1 MLFQILSISILF
13 IFYSIYFIKLFIQK
27 HKGIKTDQI
36 GIGLKPKRVIITERI
51 MKCATILVV
60 IVEIISIIF
69 NWTLFNNSIKIIG
82 VILGFLGVL
91 VFLLAVYTMKDS
103 WRAGISASDKTKL
116 VSNGIYKIS
125 RNPAFLGFDLAY
137 IGLLIINFNWLLF
150 IATVFSII
158 MLHLQILQEEEYL
171 NNEFGDEYFNYKK
184 RVCRY
189 FGRKINYI

>member
-1 MLFQILSISILF
+1 
-13 IFYSIYFIKLFIQK
+13 
-27 HKGIKTDQI
+27 
-36 GIGLKPKRVIITERI
+36 
-51 MKCATILVV
+51 MKCATILAV
-60 IVEIISIIF
+60 IVEIISIIL

-116 VSNGIYKIS
+116 VNNGIYKIS

-150 IATVFSII
+150 IATVFLII

-171 NNEFGDEYFNYKK
+171 NNEFGDEYYNYKK

-189 FGRKINYI
+189 FGRKIIFN